1 MRLSCG
7 DEADGRLR
15 LILGVISVVFAATLG
30 LIPRG
35 TVSVATPSGTELVPI
50 TLPFWSG
57 ACAITALLFFGAAG
71 IVALVGYW
79 PKTMDR
85 PPKPQGIEEYVSI
98 DERQTKRDV
107 LNAMLN
113 AYSLNDRM
121 LGTKMLL
128 FRWALV
134 VAATG
139 LLGASVIIELLQ
151 VTHAYS

>member
-1 MRLSCG
+1 
-7 DEADGRLR
+7 
-15 LILGVISVVFAATLG
+15 
-30 LIPRG
+30 
-35 TVSVATPSGTELVPI
+35 
-50 TLPFWSG
+50 
-57 ACAITALLFFGAAG
+57 
-71 IVALVGYW
+71 
-79 PKTMDR
+79 
-85 PPKPQGIEEYVSI
+85 VSI
-98 DERQTKRDV
+98 DERLTKRDV